1 MKYIKGLVEI
11 KVKSNELE
19 NKQKVELISKI
30 KVLLL
35 KVQQKKLL
43 ATTCIEKKK
52 KKTHESVISEM
63 KRDRI
68 DPWTPGGART

>member
-52 KKTHESVISEM
+52 KKIHESVISEM

-68 DPWTPGGART
+68 IG